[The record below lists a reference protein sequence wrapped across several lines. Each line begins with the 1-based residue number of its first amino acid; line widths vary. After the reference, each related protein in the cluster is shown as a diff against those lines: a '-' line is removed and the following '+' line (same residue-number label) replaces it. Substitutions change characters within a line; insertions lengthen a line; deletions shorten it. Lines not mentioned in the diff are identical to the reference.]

1 MLNDMIHSL
10 NDKERIAV
18 VRALLLLVKIDG
30 RVDERERESMHEIVD
45 IYGLSENLS
54 VLKDMMTEEEIL
66 KNLQQYM
73 SDRPKALFVIKE
85 LLTLANID
93 DDFDNKEAKF
103 VEKAAKVLNVEEEKV
118 LAINELILDR
128 KIWLM
133 KEAKIMEYK
142 F

>member
-10 NDKERIAV
+10 NDEERIAV